1 MTLRTLTVF
10 FWACLIATAAVAGEE
25 QRTEIKIAIDSEDTG
40 HRVFRFDSQDSDVD
54 LHELAVG
61 ESEVITDSDG
71 NEVTV
76 LRTENGFE
84 FDVEGEKIEIAGM
97 HGEHDFEM
105 LHEALEDEDVVVEK
119 HKRVHV
125 IKTNDSNGV
134 TIISGDE
141 IDDDTRA
148 KLEKVLK
155 EAGKDGGILFL
166 DGSELSGDEQVHERH
181 EVRIIK
187 KEIDVTN

>member
-1 MTLRTLTVF
+1 
-10 FWACLIATAAVAGEE
+10 
-25 QRTEIKIAIDSEDTG
+25 
-40 HRVFRFDSQDSDVD
+40 
-54 LHELAVG
+54 
-61 ESEVITDSDG
+61 
-71 NEVTV
+71 
-76 LRTENGFE
+76 
-84 FDVEGEKIEIAGM
+84 M
-97 HGEHDFEM
+97 HGERDFEM

-134 TIISGDE
+134 TIISGDD

-155 EAGKDGGILFL
+155 EAGKDGEILFL

-187 KEIDVTN
+187 KEVEKKN